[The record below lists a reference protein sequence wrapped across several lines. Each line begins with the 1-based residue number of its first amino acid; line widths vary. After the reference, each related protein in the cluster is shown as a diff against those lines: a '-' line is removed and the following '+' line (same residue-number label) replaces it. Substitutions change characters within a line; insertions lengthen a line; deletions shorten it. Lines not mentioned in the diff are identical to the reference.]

1 MSSQFSQLL
10 LDIFTSTG
18 NRKLYQE
25 QIHYLD
31 SLPSSVEKPEWIVK
45 ATLVR
50 KMLECEKSS
59 IAEP

>member
-1 MSSQFSQLL
+1 MHIYYNENYCILL
-10 LDIFTSTG
+10 
-18 NRKLYQE
+18 LYQE
-25 QIHYLD
+25 QIHLD

>member
-1 MSSQFSQLL
+1 MHAY
-10 LDIFTSTG
+10 
-18 NRKLYQE
+18 NLYYNKNYYIYYCTKHK
-25 QIHYLD
+25 IHLD

-50 KMLECEKSS
+50 KMLECEKRS

>member
-1 MSSQFSQLL
+1 MHVYNKNYY
-10 LDIFTSTG
+10 IYYCAR
-18 NRKLYQE
+18 NK
-25 QIHYLD
+25 IHLD

-45 ATLVR
+45 ATLVW

>member
-1 MSSQFSQLL
+1 MHAYILL
-10 LDIFTSTG
+10 MKIIILI
-18 NRKLYQE
+18 E
-25 QIHYLD
+25 QIHLD

>member
-1 MSSQFSQLL
+1 MKIV
-10 LDIFTSTG
+10 IFI
-18 NRKLYQE
+18 NVQKNK
-25 QIHYLD
+25 IHLD

-50 KMLECEKSS
+50 KMLECEKRS